1 MLTFLI
7 FVVVLG
13 LLVFVHELGHFIMA
27 KRAGMKVEEF
37 GFGFPPRLF
46 GVKYKETIYSLN
58 WIPLGGFVKIF
69 GENGETDEAGSFRSK
84 SFLQRFAVL
93 IAGVT
98 MNMALAWF
106 LLSIVFGI
114 GVPTVLETEDDAARA
129 EDVKVQVVDVAT
141 SSPAEEAGLQI
152 GDEIRA
158 VQGEAVESV
167 EQAVSLVD
175 ARRGE
180 ETELTLAFGDEER
193 TATVVPRAETPEG
206 EGALGIGLVRTG
218 TLSYPWY
225 EAIGR
230 GFVSAFALLGTIV
243 IAFGTIIVEIFSG
256 AGVSADLAGPVGI
269 AVLTGQAAKL
279 GIASLLQFTAVL
291 SVNLALINVLPL
303 PALDGGRILFAII
316 EKLRGKPVS
325 QKTEGMVHTVGF
337 VSLLVLML
345 AVTVR
350 DVARFWDPIAN
361 FFQNLF

>member
-193 TATVVPRAETPEG
+193 TATVVRQQQSVDSIVAVPVSAT
-206 EGALGIGLVRTG
+206 
-218 TLSYPWY
+218 S
-225 EAIGR
+225 
-230 GFVSAFALLGTIV
+230 FVSDP
-243 IAFGTIIVEIFSG
+243 SG
-256 AGVSADLAGPVGI
+256 
-269 AVLTGQAAKL
+269 
-279 GIASLLQFTAVL
+279 
-291 SVNLALINVLPL
+291 
-303 PALDGGRILFAII
+303 
-316 EKLRGKPVS
+316 E
-325 QKTEGMVHTVGF
+325 
-337 VSLLVLML
+337 
-345 AVTVR
+345 
-350 DVARFWDPIAN
+350 
-361 FFQNLF
+361 